1 MNMDSDTPSGEEE
14 WQPQD
19 GFMGLALGRLVASEG
34 TLLSL
39 LFLPWA
45 ASFSLLNL
53 HSPLQSTTSIALFLM
68 QVPRVRKVLQ

>member
-1 MNMDSDTPSGEEE
+1 MDMDSDTPSGEEE

-19 GFMGLALGRLVASEG
+19 GFMGLALGRLVASES
-34 TLLSL
+34 TLLIL

-45 ASFSLLNL
+45 ASFSLVNL

>member
-1 MNMDSDTPSGEEE
+1 MDMDSDTPSGEEE
-14 WQPQD
+14 RQPQD
-19 GFMGLALGRLVASEG
+19 GFMGLALGRLVASES
-34 TLLSL
+34 TLLIL